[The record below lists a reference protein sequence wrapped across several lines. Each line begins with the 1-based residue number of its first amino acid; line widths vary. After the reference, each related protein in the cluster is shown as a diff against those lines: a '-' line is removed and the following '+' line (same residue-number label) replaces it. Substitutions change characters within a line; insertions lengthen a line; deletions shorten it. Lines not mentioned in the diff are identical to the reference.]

1 MAFIETF
8 DRFNFNGGML
18 LHNSWGDD
26 DEMKDVSPVF
36 SDKQKKKEEKLKKRK
51 ETKRSSSNS
60 KKSSFKKTIETVRA
74 KLDMEKI
81 NELKKGNEFV
91 VRYTFEPGGKLMVAV
106 GDWENETPDWE
117 IGDTRFPESAEE
129 TAWLEP
135 LLDYILGKGWYEDME
150 HVFIFEGKERGK
162 GIELIAAADK
172 IKKFD
177 Y

>member
-8 DRFNFNGGML
+8 GRFNFDGGML
-18 LHNSWGDD
+18 PHNSWGNN
-26 DEMKDVSPVF
+26 DEMKDDFPVF
-36 SDKQKKKEEKLKKRK
+36 SDNQKKEEEKLKKGK

-91 VRYTFEPGGKLMVAV
+91 VRYTFTSRGELMVAV
-106 GDWENETPDWE
+106 GDWEDETPDWE

-135 LLDYILGKGWYEDME
+135 LLDYILGKDWCEDME
-150 HVFIFEGKERGK
+150 HVFQFEGNEIGK

-172 IKKFD
+172 IKKFV